1 MNTGQQGREKKLA
14 YGVRSV
20 IQETPDTATLELIRL
35 DGQPPPDYTPG
46 QYNMLHVRDVGS
58 AAMAVCVAPEEPGVL
73 LHTVRAVGRVTE
85 ALCALGSGEEVLVSG
100 PFGVGWPLAP
110 AEENDVVIVAGGI
123 GLAPMRPLLYAL
135 IQNRERYGHTTILYG
150 ARTPEDILYRK
161 ELEQWRGRFDM
172 EVLVTVDRAS
182 RNWHGHVGV
191 FTNLIPRAPF
201 DPYYTVAYIAG
212 PEVMMTYAVESLHR
226 RGVRK
231 DWQFVYMQRDL
242 KRGVGAMDS
251 CDPEKSGLT
260 GPVFRYDEVETFLA
274 ARE

>member
-1 MNTGQQGREKKLA
+1 MNSGQQAPDNKVTYR
-14 YGVRSV
+14 VRSIV
-20 IQETPDTATLELIRL
+20 QETPDTVTLELVRP
-35 DGQPPPDYTPG
+35 DGKPVPEYAPG
-46 QYNMLHVRDVGS
+46 QYNLLEVRDVGS
-58 AAMAVCVAPEEPGVL
+58 AAMAVCVAPEAPGVL

-85 ALCALGSGEEVLVSG
+85 ALCALGVGEEVAVSG
-100 PFGVGWPLAP
+100 PHGAGWPLGP

-135 IQNRERYGHTTILYG
+135 IQHRERYGHTTILYG

-242 KRGVGAMDS
+242 KRGVGAMDA
-251 CDPEKSGLT
+251 CDPGKTGLT
-260 GPVFRYDEVETFLA
+260 GPVFRYDEVEPFLA